1 MQLLRSWV
9 FRNLLIGLTIS
20 QLGDVAFMVA
30 LPWIVLQ
37 MTGSSA
43 VLGSILVAV
52 AIPRAGLMLL
62 GGAVSDRLPAKTI
75 LIVGNVALTLCVAAV
90 AFLAFRHALALWMLY
105 ILAVIFGIADAFT
118 IPAIKVLVPAIVSKE
133 QITAANSLLQSATQ
147 VCLLAGGAVA
157 GILIQ
162 RFSVVPA
169 LAIDAGSFLFLIAAI
184 AVIKT
189 PPDDRIHTSS
199 LLASVRDGLAYAAR
213 EPMTRTLVVVIAVVN
228 FCLTGATQIGLVTLI
243 QSRFG
248 SAAYFGGLVTT
259 IAIGSLIGIALAGA
273 IRLPSN
279 VSSAVLGAAAVLG
292 LFIGALALPLPIAA
306 IFALLLFCGA
316 IAGFVNVH
324 IVSALQKNVAPDKL
338 GRVMSLVSL
347 AALGVT
353 PISMAVSGVIAQ
365 VSLALLFASA
375 GAALLVVAAVGGLLL
390 KNRLDVGVEL
400 VR

>member
-1 MQLLRSWV
+1 MALFRSWV

-30 LPWIVLQ
+30 LPWLVLQ

-43 VLGSILVAV
+43 VLGSVLVAV

-62 GGAVSDRLPAKTI
+62 GGAVSDRIPAKTI

-90 AFLAFRHALALWMLY
+90 AMLAFHHALALWMLY
-105 ILAVIFGIADAFT
+105 ILAVIFGVADAFT
-118 IPAIKVLVPAIVSKE
+118 IPAIKVLVPAIVSKD

-169 LAIDAGSFLFLIAAI
+169 LAIDAGSFLFLIGAI

-189 PPDDRIHTSS
+189 PPDDRLHTSS
-199 LLASVRDGLAYAAR
+199 LLASVRDGIAYAVR
-213 EPMTRTLVVVIAVVN
+213 EPTTRTLIVVIAAVN
-228 FCLTGATQIGLVTLI
+228 FCLTGATQIGLVALI
-243 QSRFG
+243 ASRFG
-248 SAAYFGGLVTT
+248 SAAYYGSLVTT
-259 IAIGSLIGIALAGA
+259 VAVGSLVGIALAGI
-273 IRLPSN
+273 IRPSN
-279 VSSAVLGAAAVLG
+279 IPGAVLGAAGMLG
-292 LFIGALALPLPIAA
+292 ACIGALALPLPIAA

-316 IAGFVNVH
+316 IAGYANVH
-324 IVSALQKNVAPDKL
+324 IISALQKDVPSDKL
-338 GRVMSLVSL
+338 GRVMSLVML
-347 AALGVT
+347 AAVGVT

-365 VSLALLFASA
+365 CSLGLLFATA
-375 GAALLVVAAVGGLLL
+375 GGGLLVVAAVGVLLL

-400 VR
+400 LR